1 MPVLAIGGD
10 RGMGEVMLTSMSG
23 AATDTN
29 GTIIKNC
36 GHYVPEECPD
46 ELVYAMLPF
55 LLDK

>member
-1 MPVLAIGGD
+1 
-10 RGMGEVMLTSMSG
+10 MGEVMLTSMSG